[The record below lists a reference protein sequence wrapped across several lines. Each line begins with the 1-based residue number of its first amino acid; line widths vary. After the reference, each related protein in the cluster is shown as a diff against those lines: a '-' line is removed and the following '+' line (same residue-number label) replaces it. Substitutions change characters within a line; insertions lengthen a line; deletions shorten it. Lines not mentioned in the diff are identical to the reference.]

1 MDWLV
6 VVQIPDARV
15 CPVLQEQL
23 DDFRLVL
30 VTRQSSCHV
39 QGCVA
44 MGLKQGEGEKKG
56 VKPSNKPPDELCH
69 LPRVILEMEM

>member
-6 VVQIPDARV
+6 VVQIPDAGV

-23 DDFRLVL
+23 DDFPLVL

-44 MGLKQGEGEKKG
+44 VGLKQREREKK
-56 VKPSNKPPDELCH
+56 E
-69 LPRVILEMEM
+69 

>member
-6 VVQIPDARV
+6 VVQIADARV
-15 CPVLQEQL
+15 CPVVQEQL
-23 DDFRLVL
+23 DDFLLVL

-44 MGLKQGEGEKKG
+44 MGLKQGEAKK
-56 VKPSNKPPDELCH
+56 KE
-69 LPRVILEMEM
+69 

>member
-6 VVQIPDARV
+6 VVQIPDAGV

-23 DDFRLVL
+23 DDFLLVL
-30 VTRQSSCHV
+30 GTRQSSCHV

-44 MGLKQGEGEKKG
+44 MGLKHGERGKKG
-56 VKPSNKPPDELCH
+56 VKNPNNPSGHLCH
-69 LPRVILEMEM
+69 LPRIILEMGR

>member
-6 VVQIPDARV
+6 IVQIPDAGV

-23 DDFRLVL
+23 DDFLLVL

-44 MGLKQGEGEKKG
+44 MGLEQGEGKKKG
-56 VKPSNKPPDELCH
+56 VKNPDKPSGELCH
-69 LPRVILEMEM
+69 IPRIILEMET

>member
-6 VVQIPDARV
+6 IVQIADARV
-15 CPVLQEQL
+15 CPVVQEQL
-23 DDFRLVL
+23 DDFLLVL

-44 MGLKQGEGEKKG
+44 MGLKQGEAKEK
-56 VKPSNKPPDELCH
+56 E
-69 LPRVILEMEM
+69 

>member
-6 VVQIPDARV
+6 IVQISDAGV

-23 DDFRLVL
+23 DDFLLVL
-30 VTRQSSCHV
+30 ATRQSSCHV

-44 MGLKQGEGEKKG
+44 MGLKQREGEKNG
-56 VKPSNKPPDELCH
+56 VKNPDKPRGELCH
-69 LPRVILEMEM
+69 LPRIILEMEV